1 MDYTYLSMT
10 ILGFFANIIAT
21 FTAMEY
27 IYLSMTILGFFADII
42 SILTAIEQKDYKRN
56 IAIVA
61 VVVFFVIFLFG
72 IGKLLGFNPVP
83 DPVPPTSTISEPE
96 PDPSTMHPLP
106 YEVTNGNYEQF
117 NISSSNRSNFD
128 RAIASS
134 YIDKKGTHGPTKDA
148 VDGSSNTS
156 WQCGGDRYGTGEWL
170 ILFNPNASAVRVDKI
185 TVYNGF
191 QSTAYNTSE
200 KDFYYLN
207 SRVEDFRLEFDDGST
222 EHFSLRDSKGAQ
234 NFTFESRDTCYVK
247 FVIESV
253 YAGDKYKDTCV
264 AEVIVK

>member
-1 MDYTYLSMT
+1 
-10 ILGFFANIIAT
+10 
-21 FTAMEY
+21 MEY

-42 SILTAIEQKDYKRN
+42 SILTAIEQKDYKRK
-56 IAIVA
+56 IAIVGII
-61 VVVFFVIFLFG
+61 VFFVMFLFG
-72 IGKLLGFNPVP
+72 VGKLLGFIRVS
-83 DPVPPTSTISEPE
+83 DPNGS
-96 PDPSTMHPLP
+96 
-106 YEVTNGNYEQF
+106 YEKY
-117 NISSSNRSNFD
+117 NISSSNGSNFD

-148 VDGSSNTS
+148 VDGNSNTS
-156 WQCGGDRYGTGEWL
+156 WQCGDYGYGTGEWL
-170 ILFNPNASAVRVDKI
+170 ILFNPNASAVRVNKI

-207 SRVEDFRLEFDDGST
+207 TRVEDFRLEFDDGST

-253 YAGDKYKDTCV
+253 YAGDEYKDTCV

>member
-1 MDYTYLSMT
+1 
-10 ILGFFANIIAT
+10 
-21 FTAMEY
+21 MEY

-42 SILTAIEQKDYKRN
+42 SILTAIEQKDYKRK
-56 IAIVA
+56 IAIVGII
-61 VVVFFVIFLFG
+61 VFFVMFLFG
-72 IGKLLGFNPVP
+72 VGKLLGFIRVS

-96 PDPSTMHPLP
+96 PYPTSSSRSHQLP
-106 YEVTNGNYEQF
+106 YEVTNGSYEKY
-117 NISSSNRSNFD
+117 NISSSNGSNFD

-148 VDGSSNTS
+148 VDGNSNTS
-156 WQCGGDRYGTGEWL
+156 WQCGDYGYGTGEWL
-170 ILFNPNASAVRVDKI
+170 ILFNPNASAVRVNKI

-207 SRVEDFRLEFDDGST
+207 TRVEDFRLEFDDGST

-253 YAGDKYKDTCV
+253 YAGDEYKDTCV

>member
-1 MDYTYLSMT
+1 MT

-27 IYLSMTILGFFADII
+27 IYLSMTIFGFFADLI
-42 SILTAIEQKDYKRN
+42 SILTAIEQEDYKRY
-56 IAIVA
+56 IAIVGI
-61 VVVFFVIFLFG
+61 VISSVIFLFG
-72 IGKLLGFNPVP
+72 IGKLLGFKPIPV
-83 DPVPPTSTISEPE
+83 PVPPTSTISESE
-96 PDPSTMHPLP
+96 PNPTSSSNPHPLP
-106 YEVTNGNYEQF
+106 YEVTNGSYEKC
-117 NISSSNRSNFD
+117 NISSSNGSKFD

-134 YIDKKGTHGPTKDA
+134 YIDKRGTHGPTKDA
-148 VDGSSNTS
+148 VDGNSNTS
-156 WQCGGDRYGTGEWL
+156 WQCGDYGYGTGEWL
-170 ILFNPNASAVRVDKI
+170 ILFNPNASAVCVNKI

-234 NFTFESRDTCYVK
+234 SFSFESRDTCYVK